1 MNSPM
6 CPNRMSLGIRLF
18 SLKTVPLQYLA
29 VGITDSCASKV
40 KTDTLISKAYSSPN
54 LIKKIKEM
62 LPFL

>member
-1 MNSPM
+1 
-6 CPNRMSLGIRLF
+6 MSLGIRLF